1 MANAFHYSIGRKFI
15 QAVSGAFLIIFLLL
29 HATINFFSVIDSFTG
44 KFGVV
49 ANDDKLFSAGDGLFQ
64 LGCDFMST
72 PVITIMVPVLAL
84 GFLIHIG
91 YGIYLSYYNMR
102 ARGGVKRYE
111 VASKAKADSWA
122 STNMLVLGIVILGI
136 VFFHLTHFWADMQLK
151 EFTGGEAVLVLF
163 VLELDHVLPPLE
175 PQFDHLLHAGV
186 PLNGVVHLL
195 GGVSEIARQGA
206 HDLGVVVQE
215 GHAAGQAGVLEDLPC
230 GFEIGEFLLVV
241 PQSGV
246 AHEIGDAVVQELG
259 VHHGDH
265 FGVEVLEI
273 GEFFLVQFLDHP
285 LVHHFSDEVVRGDDD
300 VISCSARLELGEHHF
315 IGVEDVLLD
324 DAVVFLFE
332 AFQQFRG
339 EVVRPGVDVENLFSS
354 AACECHGRKHKNEK
368 EQDWGFGF
376 HFP

>member
-151 EFTGGEAVLVLF
+151 EFTGGEAENPYLLLTTVFGSLF
-163 VLELDHVLPPLE
+163 NLIVYLIWFVAVWY
-175 PQFDHLLHAGV
+175 HLCH
-186 PLNGVVHLL
+186 
-195 GGVSEIARQGA
+195 
-206 HDLGVVVQE
+206 
-215 GHAAGQAGVLEDLPC
+215 
-230 GFEIGEFLLVV
+230 GFWSMFQTVGW
-241 PQSGV
+241 SGSV
-246 AHEIGDAVVQELG
+246 WMK
-259 VHHGDH
+259 
-265 FGVEVLEI
+265 
-273 GEFFLVQFLDHP
+273 
-285 LVHHFSDEVVRGDDD
+285 
-300 VISCSARLELGEHHF
+300 RLKV
-315 IGVEDVLLD
+315 IGVIVATIICLMFVTV
-324 DAVVFLFE
+324 AVN
-332 AFQQFRG
+332 AYIM
-339 EVVRPGVDVENLFSS
+339 
-354 AACECHGRKHKNEK
+354 A
-368 EQDWGFGF
+368 
-376 HFP
+376 

>member
-151 EFTGGEAVLVLF
+151 EFTGGEAENPYLLLTTVFGSLF
-163 VLELDHVLPPLE
+163 NLIVYLIWFVAVWY
-175 PQFDHLLHAGV
+175 HLCHGFWSMFQTV
-186 PLNGVVHLL
+186 GW
-195 GGVSEIARQGA
+195 S
-206 HDLGVVVQE
+206 
-215 GHAAGQAGVLEDLPC
+215 GQ
-230 GFEIGEFLLVV
+230 IWMN
-241 PQSGV
+241 
-246 AHEIGDAVVQELG
+246 
-259 VHHGDH
+259 
-265 FGVEVLEI
+265 
-273 GEFFLVQFLDHP
+273 
-285 LVHHFSDEVVRGDDD
+285 
-300 VISCSARLELGEHHF
+300 RLKV
-315 IGVEDVLLD
+315 IGVIVATIICLMFVTV
-324 DAVVFLFE
+324 AVN
-332 AFQQFRG
+332 AYIM
-339 EVVRPGVDVENLFSS
+339 
-354 AACECHGRKHKNEK
+354 A
-368 EQDWGFGF
+368 
-376 HFP
+376 